1 MEYEMEIT
9 ERIREA
15 VSEALQNEMALGW
28 SLYQIIPML
37 NNAVADVIEEME
49 DK

>member
-15 VSEALQNEMALGW
+15 VREALQNEMALGW
-28 SLYQIIPML
+28 SLYQLIPML

-49 DK
+49 EK

>member
-28 SLYQIIPML
+28 SLYQLIPML

>member
-1 MEYEMEIT
+1 MGYEMEIT

-15 VSEALQNEMALGW
+15 IRDELQNEMALGW
-28 SLYQIIPML
+28 SLYQLIPML